1 MGGIIGVRKGGSMLV
16 AVLNGFNW
24 LIQVAAWLLL
34 TFCGAV
40 DCEMAWLM
48 AGLTVIGGSIG

>member
-1 MGGIIGVRKGGSMLV
+1 MTKGGSMLV
-16 AVLNGFNW
+16 AILNRFTR

-34 TFCGAV
+34 TFSGAV

-48 AGLTVIGGSIG
+48 AWLAVLGGSIG

>member
-1 MGGIIGVRKGGSMLV
+1 MTKSGSMLV
-16 AVLNGFNW
+16 AVLNGFTW
-24 LIQVAAWLLL
+24 LRQVAAWSPL

-48 AGLTVIGGSIG
+48 AGLAVLDGSIG